1 MSEKEEN
8 FNFEKP
14 SDLFNALESYFTR
27 KQPKEAEH
35 RHVLNCPDGTCEKQI
50 GELVKNVKEQPSYNP
65 EGIIDHAKACPTCRT
80 KIGDYALKDLG
91 MVPRNAVMEAMVQAR
106 KNGGVDALDAWL
118 QKVSTGKTTVSQKT
132 AGFT

>member
-35 RHVLNCPDGTCEKQI
+35 RHVLNLRKTDWVACEECQR
-50 GELVKNVKEQPSYNP
+50 
-65 EGIIDHAKACPTCRT
+65 AA
-80 KIGDYALKDLG
+80 
-91 MVPRNAVMEAMVQAR
+91 
-106 KNGGVDALDAWL
+106 
-118 QKVSTGKTTVSQKT
+118 
-132 AGFT
+132 